1 MIGKKYGQ
9 EFILQSGE
17 TWYALVWLFVVYNVY
32 NVLIIIIFKKLK
44 QASKEEPQF
53 SHENT
58 GKKKEESQKWE
69 NKN

>member
-1 MIGKKYGQ
+1 
-9 EFILQSGE
+9 
-17 TWYALVWLFVVYNVY
+17 LFVVYNVY